1 MTEDGCW
8 PVNTMEALIQLVAG
22 KKLVAKT
29 MVSVIQNVSFVVV
42 RKCYVTGLFRVV
54 QYCTCLLEL
63 HSTRNK
69 HAYHDDL
76 KYHKCKASWIFT
88 DVIED

>member
-29 MVSVIQNVSFVVV
+29 MVSEIRNVSFVV
-42 RKCYVTGLFRVV
+42 G
-54 QYCTCLLEL
+54 QYYTCLLEL

-69 HAYHDDL
+69 HAYHDEL
-76 KYHKCKASWIFT
+76 KYHTCKASWRFAG
-88 DVIED
+88 VIEG

>member
-42 RKCYVTGLFRVV
+42 RNVTLLG
-54 QYCTCLLEL
+54 CLEWYSIALVYSN
-63 HSTRNK
+63 STPLVTNT
-69 HAYHDDL
+69 L
-76 KYHKCKASWIFT
+76 T
-88 DVIED
+88 MMT

>member
-29 MVSVIQNVSFVVV
+29 MVSVIQNVSFVVEETLMG
-42 RKCYVTGLFRVV
+42 C
-54 QYCTCLLEL
+54 
-63 HSTRNK
+63 
-69 HAYHDDL
+69 
-76 KYHKCKASWIFT
+76 
-88 DVIED
+88 

>member
-29 MVSVIQNVSFVVV
+29 MVSEIRNVSVVV
-42 RKCYVTGLFRVV
+42 GRNVNGLFRVV

-69 HAYHDDL
+69 HTYHDNL
-76 KYHKCKASWIFT
+76 KYHKSKASWIFT
-88 DVIED
+88 GVIEH

>member
-8 PVNTMEALIQLVAG
+8 PVKTMEALIQLVAG

-29 MVSVIQNVSFVVV
+29 MVSKIRNVSFVVGRNV
-42 RKCYVTGLFRVV
+42 HGLFRVV

-76 KYHKCKASWIFT
+76 KYHKYKASWIFT
-88 DVIED
+88 GVIED

>member
-1 MTEDGCW
+1 MTEHGCW

-29 MVSVIQNVSFVVV
+29 IVSEIRNVSFVVGRNV
-42 RKCYVTGLFRVV
+42 NGLFRVV
-54 QYCTCLLEL
+54 QYCAYGLLEL

-69 HAYHDDL
+69 HPYHGDL
-76 KYHKCKASWIFT
+76 KYHKCEASWIFT
-88 DVIED
+88 GVIEH